1 MASAADID
9 FQKSV
14 ERLLKQQPGW
24 KKATQPPEKGAKP
37 GGKGVGRPASGTAAL
52 ELVEDDAST
61 RQYYAPV
68 TLRTSDG
75 LLTIEVE
82 PIKQID
88 LRGNIPFRLAEPQG
102 E

>member
-14 ERLLKQQPGW
+14 ERLLEQRPGW

-52 ELVEDDAST
+52 ELVEEDAST

-82 PIKQID
+82 PIRQIS
-88 LRGNIPFRLAEPQG
+88 LRGNITFRFAEPPT
-102 E
+102 

>member
-1 MASAADID
+1 MAAADID

-24 KKATQPPEKGAKP
+24 KKATQPPEKGARP

-52 ELVEDDAST
+52 ELVEQDAST
-61 RQYYAPV
+61 RQYYEPV

-75 LLTIEVE
+75 LFSIEIE

-88 LRGNIPFRLAEPQG
+88 LRGNIPFRFAEPAG
-102 E
+102 

>member
-1 MASAADID
+1 MSSDID

-14 ERLLKQQPGW
+14 ARLMESERGW
-24 KKATQPPEKGAKP
+24 KRAIQPPAKGPRP
-37 GGKGVGRPASGTAAL
+37 GGKGVGRPASGAAAL
-52 ELVEDDAST
+52 ELIEEDAST